1 MRGLVAVSMLLAVST
16 PCLAKTVLKSEPY
29 FLAPF
34 SVVYVDNGVCGVGK
48 VLKVKGALGAMRRQK
63 ICVPMGLEQASLTSP
78 GSDQAPLVVAIP

>member
-1 MRGLVAVSMLLAVST
+1 MRGVFVVLFLCAAAQ
-16 PCLAKTVLKSEPY
+16 PCLAKNLLKSEPY

-63 ICVPMGLEQASLTSP
+63 TCVELGREEASRVSATP
-78 GSDQAPLVVAIP
+78 